1 MDKKERFQQAKAVV
15 MKYYSQAT
23 TQIDSKGK
31 FFITHEGINI
41 CNKEMNRAT
50 RKKIN
55 FDELDLI
62 PQTKH
67 FDSVFEAWVAT
78 ETLITSNRALN
89 KANKSI
95 SDEEITQSP
104 LE

>member
-15 MKYYSQAT
+15 MKYYPQAT

-41 CNKEMNRAT
+41 CNKV
-50 RKKIN
+50 KIN

-95 SDEEITQSP
+95 SDEEIAQSP